1 MRKAAAASLP
11 ALLFAAGLALL
22 ATGWLSRADF
32 AELAGRALPILLF
45 VAAMTVVTEL
55 ADRAG
60 LFRVLTAWLARRAA
74 HSGPPSV
81 ESATARGRVWVLWL
95 LVVALATV
103 STVFLSL
110 DTTAVL
116 VTPVVVSLAVHAK
129 IRPMPFALTTV
140 WLANTASL
148 LLPVS
153 NLTNL
158 LAQHQLNMTP
168 LGFAGLLW
176 APALVGVVVPVA
188 FLAMI
193 FRPDLRGSYPAPD
206 PPAAGDKPLLI
217 LSGVTVALLLPALVS
232 GITVAIPATIAAL
245 FLVVVFVVR
254 NRGAV
259 RWGIIPLQPLLL
271 AMGLF
276 MVVQA
281 LDSHGMAAALG
292 SVSGS
297 GDGFPALL
305 QLAGVG
311 ALSANAVNNLPAYL
325 ALESTANSPVRL
337 AALLIG
343 VNLGPLVSP
352 WASLATLLWAGRLKA
367 LGLHISWA
375 GYALAGLVL
384 VVVLLPLSVL
394 ALWLTVG
401 LPG

>member
-1 MRKAAAASLP
+1 MP
-11 ALLFAAGLALL
+11 ALLLAAGLALL
-22 ATGWLSRADF
+22 ATGLLSWADF
-32 AELAGRALPILLF
+32 VELAGRTLPILLF

-74 HSGPPSV
+74 RSGAVSG
-81 ESATARGRVWVLWL
+81 EGTTARGRVWVLWL
-95 LVVALATV
+95 LVVALSTV

-129 IRPMPFALTTV
+129 IKPMPFALTTV

-158 LAQHQLNMTP
+158 LAQHQLDMTP

-176 APALVGVVVPVA
+176 APALVGVVVPAA
-188 FLAMI
+188 FLALI
-193 FRPDLRGSYPAPD
+193 FRPDLRGSYPAPEV
-206 PPAAGDKPLLI
+206 PQAGDKPLLI
-217 LSGVTVALLLPALVS
+217 VSGVTVALLLPALVS
-232 GITVAIPATIAAL
+232 GVTVAIPATIAAGFL
-245 FLVVVFVVR
+245 LVVFLVR
-254 NRGAV
+254 NRGAL
-259 RWGIIPLQPLLL
+259 RWGIIPIQPLLL

-276 MVVQA
+276 MVVQT
-281 LDSHGMAAALG
+281 LDSHGLSAALG
-292 SVSGS
+292 RISGS
-297 GDGFPALL
+297 GDGFPELL

-311 ALSANAVNNLPAYL
+311 ALSANTVNNLPAYL
-325 ALESTANSPVRL
+325 ALESVANSPIRL

-367 LGLHISWA
+367 MGLHISWR
-375 GYALAGLVL
+375 GFALAGLAV

-394 ALWLTVG
+394 ALWLTAG